1 MPIALRMYTLLSS
14 AIKVSESGENVA
26 YKELLCSLRLDTY
39 KQAHTCALNQGFGNV
54 WKNKEA
60 SGDISVH

>member
-26 YKELLCSLRLDTY
+26 YKELLCSSWLDTY

-60 SGDISVH
+60 RIDISVH